1 MSAMDN
7 AHGLVVGIANY
18 RHVRSLPRTVL
29 HDAQA
34 VRDVLVD
41 PLQGAYPPQHVRLL
55 LDDQADRASICQ
67 ALADVAQQADASSTA
82 FLFFSCHGARIDR
95 WEYLLPV
102 DTFVSSGA
110 LDVSSA
116 ISGSEFTE
124 ALRSI
129 PARKVVVIFDCCNA
143 GGIGEPK
150 DALGLQIK
158 GGLPDDFYQRLSGGV
173 GRVILASSRD
183 SEYSWIQPGAANSLF
198 TQQLLA
204 GLRGGVK
211 ARDGLITI
219 FDLFEYVSAG
229 VTRTRADQH
238 VVFKCQTEANFP
250 VALSPGVQTPDPG
263 SFAHDVYVTYAEAD
277 EPWVEAE
284 LAPRLIAAGVRL
296 VSARE
301 DAIPGVPR
309 VVNSESGIRMAR
321 RTLVV
326 LTEAFLED
334 AWADFDAT
342 LAQTL
347 GIEEGLYRLVPLIR
361 HPVELPMRLK
371 LLTAVDVSR
380 PERAEREYARLIK
393 ALQSDL
399 TSQVSRT

>member
-1 MSAMDN
+1 MDN
-7 AHGLVVGIANY
+7 AHALVVGIAHY
-18 RHVRSLPRTVL
+18 CAVRSLPGTVL
-29 HDAQA
+29 NDAQA
-34 VRDVLVD
+34 MRDVLVD
-41 PLQGAYPPQHVRLL
+41 PLQGGYPPENVRLL
-55 LDDQADRASICQ
+55 LDDQAERASICQ
-67 ALADVAQQADASSTA
+67 GLAALAQQADASSTA
-82 FLFFSCHGARIDR
+82 FMYFSCHGARIDR
-95 WEYLLPV
+95 GEYLLPV
-102 DTFVSSGA
+102 DTLVSGGA
-110 LDVSSA
+110 LDVSTA

-158 GGLPDDFYQRLSGGV
+158 GGLPDDFYQRLSGGI

-183 SEYSWIQPGAANSLF
+183 SEYSWIQPGATNSLF

-204 GLRGGVK
+204 GLRGGTQ

-219 FDLFEYVSAG
+219 FDLFEFVSAG

-250 VALSPGVQTPDPG
+250 VALSPSGQRLPPPDGDQPYT
-263 SFAHDVYVTYAEAD
+263 HDVYITYAEAD
-277 EPWVEAE
+277 EAWVEAE
-284 LAPRLIAAGVRL
+284 LAPRLTVAGIRV
-296 VSARE
+296 VNSRE

-309 VVNSESGIRMAR
+309 VVNSESGIRSSK
-321 RTLVV
+321 RTVV
-326 LTEAFLED
+326 VASSAFLKD
-334 AWADFDAT
+334 AWADFDTT
-342 LAQTL
+342 LAQTM
-347 GIEEGLYRLVPLIR
+347 GIEEGQYRLVPLIR
-361 HPVELPMRLK
+361 HPVQLPMRLRM
-371 LLTAVDVSR
+371 LTAVDLSR

-399 TSQVSRT
+399 PHS